1 MKSDTKKKKGSGVF
15 LKIIV
20 GSVIIQAIVY
30 TWVHLFLSRYVGS
43 EIAPLTSVAFY
54 GFCGGELWI
63 ASLLKKDKTKN
74 ESEEKEREENDF
86 SETYE
91 P

>member
-1 MKSDTKKKKGSGVF
+1 MKKKGSGLF

-20 GSVIIQAIVY
+20 GIVILQAIVY
-30 TWVHLFLSRYVGS
+30 TWVHLFLSQKVGI
-43 EIAPLTSVAFY
+43 EIAPITSVAFY

-63 ASLLKKDKTKN
+63 ASLIKNNKAKN
-74 ESEEKEREENDF
+74 ESEEKEHEGNDF